1 MTAQE
6 PLAAIEAWYAAQCD
20 GDWEHSYGL
29 SIETLDNPGWRV
41 RIDLHG
47 TTHADRPFDRHQVNR
62 DERDWFTC
70 WVESETFHAACGPQ
84 NLTEALL
91 VFLDWG
97 ST

>member
-1 MTAQE
+1 MRSEE

-47 TTHADRPFDRHQVNR
+47 TACADRVFDRRETQR
-62 DERDWFTC
+62 DENDWLSC
-70 WVESETFHAACGPQ
+70 WVESGSFHASCGPR
-84 NLTEALL
+84 NLAEALG
-91 VFLDWG
+91 VFLVWANA
-97 ST
+97 